1 MVGVSLHVTG
11 VSFGRVSGF
20 FSFPLGSVGDPIGIG
35 RAEIFGGTGGA
46 GNPICWHRAGV
57 LRIHRIFLGPI
68 YLSHDSKTAYISDHK
83 VA

>member
-1 MVGVSLHVTG
+1 MSQASALAV
-11 VSFGRVSGF
+11 
-20 FSFPLGSVGDPIGIG
+20 SVGFSRFQWDPIGIG